1 MAVPSYSINWDDLFT
16 STLKDARSD
25 VYDATFGSTP
35 FWNYLHKKGRKR
47 MFSGGAQF
55 QINLE
60 YAQNATVNSI
70 NGYDPVDRTPQEHL
84 TAAIDAPREVAGTVS
99 ISKREELLNSGEAQ
113 LVNLLQSK
121 IKNLGKSFGE
131 KMSQMTLAASG
142 ATVATAGNG
151 GKDLNPLLL
160 LTSPTTGQTV
170 HGISSTT
177 YTWWENTAWT
187 DSATATAGSDA
198 TKASD
203 LRQMLRHQYNLAGQ
217 HSEGFPDM
225 VLTSLQGFEGYVRS
239 LESQLRYT
247 STERADQGFR
257 YVECEGMTMMWDRR
271 CPRSDDGTVENFD
284 SAGLDEEIY
293 FLLNSEYLYL
303 VVHEQADMIT
313 LPFQQADD
321 QLARSAITYF
331 MGQLMTSN
339 RRCLTG
345 VAHVDLALI
354 TSWTT

>member
-1 MAVPSYSINWDDLFT
+1 MAVPSYSINWDSLFT

-25 VYDATFGSTP
+25 VYDATFGSSP

-47 MFSGGAQF
+47 MFSGGVQF

-60 YAQNATVNSI
+60 YAQNNTVSSMR
-70 NGYDPVDRTPQEHL
+70 GYDPVDRTPQEHL
-84 TAAIDAPREVAGTVS
+84 TAAIDAPIEVAGAVS

-113 LVNLLQSK
+113 LINLLQSK
-121 IKNLGKSFGE
+121 IKNLGKSFSE
-131 KMSQMTLAASG
+131 KMSQMVLAASG
-142 ATVATAGNG
+142 ADVFTPGNG
-151 GKDLNPLLL
+151 AKDMNPLLL
-160 LTSPTTGQTV
+160 LDSPTTGKTV
-170 HGISSTT
+170 HNISSST
-177 YTWWENTAWT
+177 YTWWENTAWA
-187 DSATATAGSDA
+187 DSATATGGSDA

-203 LRQMLRHQYNLAGQ
+203 LRQMLRHQYNLAGK
-217 HSEGFPDM
+217 HAEGFPDM
-225 VLTSLQGFEGYVRS
+225 VLTSLEGFEAYVRS

-271 CPRSDDGTVENFD
+271 CPRSDDGVIENFD
-284 SAGLDEEIY
+284 DSGLDEELY
-293 FLLNSEYLYL
+293 FLINSEYLYL
-303 VVHEQADMIT
+303 VVHEQADLIT

-321 QLARSAITYF
+321 QMARSAITYF

-345 VAHVDLALI
+345 IKNFDAALI